1 MDVGKMDEI
10 NCNKIELLR
19 RVMEELALE
28 RGTLLDAD
36 VLFVSQRLDEEI
48 LIAQLHYRKAP
59 LLLKKAL

>member
-1 MDVGKMDEI
+1 MDEI

-36 VLFVSQRLDEEI
+36 VLYVSQRLDEEI
-48 LIAQLHYRKAP
+48 LIAQLHYQKAP